1 MADTDKLLESLLYS
15 ESEEE
20 ISTIIATNKNM
31 NDANNWHPVDNR
43 VTNANTITNQ
53 SSSGAKAATELITNM
68 VDAILIKR
76 CLEENIDPKDSTK
89 APATMYDAVEKLVKK
104 NLQRGKIINADNEWI
119 KGYAE
124 TNLTIGITA
133 PNKDRT
139 TKEPCF
145 TFVDNGEGQHSQKFK
160 KTFLSLSEKYKSDIS
175 CVQGKYNMGSSGTL
189 GYCGDN
195 WYKLIVSR
203 RYDRSSNWGWTLIRK
218 SPNAS
223 GDSMYA
229 EYFCPNGEIP
239 ELSPGKETIY
249 PFRNQKGV
257 VYQNISRESGSIIK
271 LYSYYMGSN
280 YNGFAGI
287 RAAFSENMVETILP
301 LRLMDF
307 TVSPSKNKG
316 PDREQGID
324 PRRFCGMEFLIC
336 RLNGNIKEDDDDDEN
351 DARATDIGRISNPE
365 IGEIS
370 ISAFLFREKTPKWY
384 SKSNSRVFHHVN
396 GQTMFKETRGLLS
409 KCKLP
414 SLMDRVAIFVNSSN
428 LKEPMTIW
436 KGDRETI
443 RNTPRGEKY
452 KDMVKEI
459 IQTSD
464 TLKEWNKEIKDA
476 DLASATKDI
485 DNDIVKGMISQDP
498 NLQDILSKRV
508 PNAPIIGPVG
518 NKNNSDEYK
527 GKDSPSYIKFNG
539 KITEY
544 ELNIN
549 RSKGFTYTTDVENGY
564 FDRDDNRGKLIFI
577 VNGEE
582 TQEINN
588 KFNVITFLLNGNL
601 KIILTPHRKRV
612 QIGDTFTFAL
622 ALKDDSMPEIV
633 ITENTLTLN
642 LIDGKAKPPNP
653 RDKPPAKTKNESTYV
668 GLPPF
673 ELLTK
678 ETRMVKLFSNEI
690 STTKWEDALF
700 ECNKNDGGIIKDQGD
715 GDYLHYINLDNV
727 YLMNVLNRIDPIKDS
742 AEVSEIQHK
751 YVLAMRIMFL
761 GIESGLKATAI
772 NNDGQD
778 ILEEIFDAFRRR
790 AAAGAASVVLTLC
803 RSLPEQFEQK
813 NEHVD

>member
-20 ISTIIATNKNM
+20 VSTIIAKNMNM
-31 NDANNWHPVDNR
+31 NDANNWHPVDDR
-43 VTNANTITNQ
+43 ETNANTITNQ

-76 CLEENIDPKDSTK
+76 CLEEKIDPKNSSQ

-104 NLQRGKIINADNEWI
+104 NLQRGKIINAENEWI
-119 KGYAE
+119 KDYAE
-124 TNLTIGITA
+124 KNLTIGITA
-133 PNKDRT
+133 PQKDR
-139 TKEPCF
+139 KNPEPCF
-145 TFVDNGEGQHSQKFK
+145 TFVDNGEGQHSQDFK
-160 KTFLSLSEKYKSDIS
+160 ETFLSLSAKYKSDIS

-223 GDSMYA
+223 GDSIYA

-239 ELSPGKETIY
+239 ELSPDKKIIH

-257 VYQNISRESGSIIK
+257 VYQNIYRESGSIIK

-280 YNGFAGI
+280 YSGFAGT

-307 TVSPSKNKG
+307 TVSPSENKG
-316 PDREQGID
+316 LDREQGID
-324 PRRFCGMEFLIC
+324 TRRFCGMEFLIC
-336 RLNGNIKEDDDDDEN
+336 RLKGNIKDEGDDDES
-351 DARATDIGRISNPE
+351 DARAQGIGSKSDPE

-370 ISAFLFREKTPKWY
+370 ISAFLFKDKVPQWY
-384 SKSNSRVFHHVN
+384 SGSISRVFHHVN

-409 KCKLP
+409 RCKLP

-443 RNTPRGEKY
+443 RNTARGEKY

-464 TLKEWNKEIKDA
+464 KLKQWNKEIKDA

-485 DNDIVKGMISQDP
+485 DNDIVQGMINQDP
-498 NLQDILSKRV
+498 NLQDILSNRV

-518 NKNNSDEYK
+518 NKNDSHEYK
-527 GKDSPSYIKFNG
+527 GKDSPSYIKYPG
-539 KITEY
+539 KIIEH
-544 ELNIN
+544 EININ
-549 RSKGFTYTTDVENGY
+549 RGKGLSYTTDVEDDY
-564 FDRDDNRGKLIFI
+564 FDRDDHRGELTFI

-582 TQEINN
+582 TQEIND
-588 KFNVITFLLNGNL
+588 KFSVSKFLLNGNL
-601 KIILTPHRKRV
+601 KIVIKPHSKRV
-612 QIGDTFTFAL
+612 QIGNTFTFAL
-622 ALKDDSMPEIV
+622 ALKDDSMPEMV
-633 ITENTLTLN
+633 KTENTLTLN
-642 LIDGKAKPPNP
+642 IIDGKAKPSNP
-653 RDKPPAKTKNESTYV
+653 SNKPPAKTKNESAYV
-668 GLPPF
+668 GLPPL

-690 STTKWEDALF
+690 STIKWEDAPF
-700 ECNKNDGGIIKDQGD
+700 DCNKNDGGIIKDQGE
-715 GDYLHYINLDNV
+715 GNYLHYINIDNV
-727 YLMNVLNRIDPIKDS
+727 YLMNVLDRIKDS
-742 AEVSEIQHK
+742 AEISEIQHK

-761 GIESGLKATAI
+761 GIESGLKAAAI
-772 NNDGQD
+772 KNANYEIPQD
-778 ILEEIFDAFRRR
+778 SFDAFRRS